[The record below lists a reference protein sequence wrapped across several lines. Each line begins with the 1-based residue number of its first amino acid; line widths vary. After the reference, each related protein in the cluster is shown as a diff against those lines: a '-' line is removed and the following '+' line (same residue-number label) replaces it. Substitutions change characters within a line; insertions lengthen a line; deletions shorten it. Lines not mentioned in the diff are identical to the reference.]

1 MKLVGAGVK
10 PSGTKRS
17 PFSLSIF
24 LYIVHFWWKGVI
36 GDFRQSRRQR
46 LRNAE
51 AAERS
56 LQGEIAREIRRRWRV
71 AYMGDLRQARRD
83 EEMRM
88 R

>member
-1 MKLVGAGVK
+1 MRTWQSSEEPSTRDGAMRRGGREA
-10 PSGTKRS
+10 S
-17 PFSLSIF
+17 
-24 LYIVHFWWKGVI
+24 I

>member
-1 MKLVGAGVK
+1 MRTWQSSEEPSTRDGAMRRGWREA
-10 PSGTKRS
+10 S
-17 PFSLSIF
+17 
-24 LYIVHFWWKGVI
+24 I

-56 LQGEIAREIRRRWRV
+56 LQGEIARE
-71 AYMGDLRQARRD
+71 RD
-83 EEMRM
+83 QEEIEGSLHGRPEASKE

>member
-1 MKLVGAGVK
+1 M
-10 PSGTKRS
+10 
-17 PFSLSIF
+17 
-24 LYIVHFWWKGVI
+24 
-36 GDFRQSRRQR
+36 
-46 LRNAE
+46 RNAE

-88 R
+88 RQRGKVAGAFKER

>member
-1 MKLVGAGVK
+1 MRTWQSSEEPSRRDGAM
-10 PSGTKRS
+10 RREWRAA
-17 PFSLSIF
+17 
-24 LYIVHFWWKGVI
+24 YD

-71 AYMGDLRQARRD
+71 AH
-83 EEMRM
+83 
-88 R
+88 

>member
-1 MKLVGAGVK
+1 MRHV
-10 PSGTKRS
+10 
-17 PFSLSIF
+17 
-24 LYIVHFWWKGVI
+24 
-36 GDFRQSRRQR
+36 
-46 LRNAE
+46 E

>member
-1 MKLVGAGVK
+1 M
-10 PSGTKRS
+10 
-17 PFSLSIF
+17 
-24 LYIVHFWWKGVI
+24 YE

-83 EEMRM
+83 KEMKMRQRSSEEPSRRDGEMR
-88 R
+88 RGEE

>member
-1 MKLVGAGVK
+1 MRRGWREA
-10 PSGTKRS
+10 S
-17 PFSLSIF
+17 
-24 LYIVHFWWKGVI
+24 I

-46 LRNAE
+46 LRHVE

>member
-1 MKLVGAGVK
+1 MRTWQRLRGAFNERWGDEEGVREA
-10 PSGTKRS
+10 S
-17 PFSLSIF
+17 
-24 LYIVHFWWKGVI
+24 I

>member
-1 MKLVGAGVK
+1 MRREWRAA
-10 PSGTKRS
+10 
-17 PFSLSIF
+17 
-24 LYIVHFWWKGVI
+24 YE

-51 AAERS
+51 ATERS

-71 AYMGDLRQARRD
+71 AYMEDLRQARRD